1 MVVIINGIEYICQ
14 SYEKTSDTL
23 RLIGVETEDGLT
35 DMMLKGV
42 NWDVIEF
49 SDPLPYVP
57 TEHERIEALEDV
69 VNLIIAGEL

>member
-1 MVVIINGIEYICQ
+1 MNIKIGTENFICQ

-35 DMMLKGV
+35 DMTLKGV
-42 NWDVIEF
+42 NWNVIEF
-49 SDPLPYVP
+49 PDPIPYVP
-57 TEHERIEALEDV
+57 TEQERIESLEDV